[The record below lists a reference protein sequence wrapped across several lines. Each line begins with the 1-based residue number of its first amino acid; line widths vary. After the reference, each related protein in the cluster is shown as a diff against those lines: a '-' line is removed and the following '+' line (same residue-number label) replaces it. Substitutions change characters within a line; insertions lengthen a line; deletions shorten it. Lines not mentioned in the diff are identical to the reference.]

1 VTSIKNCLTPKSE
14 NILVQQTVSPGSYHV
29 SFKTGK
35 HHTFSIEPGLIF
47 YIGRNCT
54 NDRCDH
60 IELSPPVD
68 VKSPPAEWYQ
78 MELGTL
84 DFENDLI
91 QLKGDKLN
99 TVRNSYYYRRKS
111 TGCHDQILRL
121 K

>member
-1 VTSIKNCLTPKSE
+1 
-14 NILVQQTVSPGSYHV
+14 
-29 SFKTGK
+29 
-35 HHTFSIEPGLIF
+35 
-47 YIGRNCT
+47 
-54 NDRCDH
+54 
-60 IELSPPVD
+60 
-68 VKSPPAEWYQ
+68 

-99 TVRNSYYYRRKS
+99 AVRNSYYYRRKS